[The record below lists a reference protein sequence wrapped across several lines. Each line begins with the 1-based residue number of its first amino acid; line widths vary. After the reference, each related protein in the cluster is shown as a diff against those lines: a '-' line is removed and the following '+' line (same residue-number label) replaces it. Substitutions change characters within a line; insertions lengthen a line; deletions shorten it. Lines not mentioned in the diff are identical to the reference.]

1 MIADELHSDGTLEL
15 TLDRPPVNALSI
27 SLINEL
33 AARLEGLTDRPDVRV
48 VLLRSVGKG
57 FCGGGDVKEVESL
70 PGFDGILGQ
79 AAGSLRV
86 TLAVLNCAVPVI
98 CAVHGYCV
106 GVGVL
111 VAASADILIASAK
124 TVFVLAEVDNG
135 ATAGGV
141 QALRLMPEKRLRA
154 AMMLAEPVP
163 AEDLHAIGTIYDITA
178 TVEDLVPAARRLAA
192 RIAAKNPHVMRRLKR
207 SLNHSSRVQDVEA
220 QYRAELSYTYELN
233 IRGDASAGRKAFIDG
248 DRASYLSR

>member
-15 TLDRPPVNALSI
+15 TLDRPPVNAFSI
-27 SLINEL
+27 GLINDL
-33 AARLEGLTDRPDVRV
+33 AARLEGLKDRADVRV
-48 VLLRSVGKG
+48 VLLRSAGEG

-70 PGFDGILGQ
+70 AGFEGILGQ
-79 AAGSLRV
+79 AAGSLRL

-111 VAASADILIASAK
+111 VAASADLLIASAHS
-124 TVFVLAEVDNG
+124 TFVLAEVDNG

-154 AMMLAEPVP
+154 AMMLGEPVP
-163 AEDLHAIGTIYDITA
+163 AEELHAMGSIYGIAA
-178 TVEDLVPAARRLAA
+178 TVEELAPAARQLAA
-192 RIAAKNPHVMRRLKR
+192 RIAKKSPEVMRRLKR
-207 SLNHSSRVQDVEA
+207 SLNHSSRAQDLEA

-233 IRGDASAGRKAFIDG
+233 IRGEASEGRKAFFDG
-248 DRASYLSR
+248 ERPSYRSR